1 MNMILYFVVKWFIF
15 GAKILTN
22 DNISY
27 QGYRASTLLFVA
39 YFS

>member
-27 QGYRASTLLFVA
+27 
-39 YFS
+39 

>member
-1 MNMILYFVVKWFIF
+1 MILYFVVKWFIF

-27 QGYRASTLLFVA
+27 
-39 YFS
+39 